1 VLSETEDVLLDEM
14 CGKAPRLIKRAAGV
28 EAGGDDILL
37 LESTVTSLRWL
48 AVRLERVWGR

>member
-1 VLSETEDVLLDEM
+1 MLSETEDVLLDEM